1 MIGRLIAGSA
11 LIGTTV
17 VAQQSER
24 TDGER
29 PDGPRPGM
37 MRHEGAEQQQGP
49 RRPGQERGQRMGGP
63 QNPMA
68 RHQMMQM
75 MLLNPTF
82 LKDAGATEQQ
92 IESVKTLVQ
101 ETQMKEVD
109 LRAATEK
116 AELALQ
122 QLERASKTDEAAL
135 LKAVDALSL
144 AKTEQLRQQVLSK
157 VRIKNLLG
165 EAVVKKLQERRPMFG
180 GSGPEAGPSCR
191 PLER

>member
-1 MIGRLIAGSA
+1 
-11 LIGTTV
+11 
-17 VAQQSER
+17 
-24 TDGER
+24 
-29 PDGPRPGM
+29 
-37 MRHEGAEQQQGP
+37 
-49 RRPGQERGQRMGGP
+49 MGGQ

-75 MLLNPTF
+75 MLLNPKF

-109 LRAATEK
+109 LRATTEK

-144 AKTEQLRQQVLSK
+144 AKTEQLRQQVLAK
-157 VRIKNLLG
+157 ARIKNLLG
-165 EAVVKKLQERRPMFG
+165 EEIVKKLQERRPMPG
-180 GSGPEAGPSCR
+180 GFGPEDRPSCR
-191 PLER
+191 QLER